1 MKITILAALFTTILW
16 TAPTHAEGVGFARL
30 TIADPMGG
38 EMQVSLWYPT
48 LERGGTVKLGPYKIE
63 AVRNALPLEGQR
75 GLVVISHGTEGS
87 DLGHRNIAMALARQG
102 IIAAA
107 PLHPRDNFK
116 DNSGVGRR
124 VVMEGRPRQ
133 ITSVIDALVSHDVWG
148 TRIDPKRIGAFGF
161 SLGGYTV
168 LAALGAEPEMM
179 LIAEHCGVPNSDPFC
194 TIVES
199 QDGSLHALL
208 EQEFQSPFDGLGDG
222 RLCAA
227 SIVDPVA
234 VTFSDAALADIQALH
249 IEVWRPEFQN
259 VLSADAHAS
268 RVVQQL
274 NLRSVSEVTPEIIV
288 KGAQHY
294 SFLAPFPWRL
304 KWVLPSEMTQDSPE
318 FDRAIFQEK
327 FAQENARFLVEAL
340 ESCAKANEDSSL
352 KK

>member
-1 MKITILAALFTTILW
+1 MKTIILAVFFAAIATIFW
-16 TAPTHAEGVGFARL
+16 TAPSRAGDVGFARL

-48 LERGGTVKLGPYKIE
+48 DERGGTLKLGPYKIE
-63 AVRNALPLEGQR
+63 ATRNAEPLVGLR

-87 DLGHRNIAMALARQG
+87 DLGHRNIAMALAQQG

-116 DNSGVGRR
+116 DSSGVGRR

-133 ITSVIDALVSHDVWG
+133 ITAVIDALLAHDLWG
-148 TRIDPKRIGAFGF
+148 TIIDPHRIGAFGF

-168 LAALGAEPEMM
+168 LAALGAEPRMR
-179 LIAEHCGVPNSDPFC
+179 LIAQHCDAPNSDPFC
-194 TIVES
+194 IIAGS
-199 QDGSLHALL
+199 YDGSLRAHV
-208 EQEFQSPFDGLGDG
+208 EQEFAAPLKGLADD
-222 RLCAA
+222 RICAA

-234 VTFSDAALADIQALH
+234 VRFSDAALSGIKARH
-249 IEVWRPEFQN
+249 ILIWRPEHQN
-259 VLSADAHAS
+259 VLLAKAQGS

-274 NLRSVSEVTPEIIV
+274 NLRTNAEITTEIIV

-304 KWVLPSEMTQDSPE
+304 KWVLPSELTQDSPE
-318 FDRAIFQEK
+318 FDRVSFQQH
-327 FAQENARFLVEAL
+327 FAQENSRFFAQAL
-340 ESCAKANEDSSL
+340 KGCANED
-352 KK
+352 